1 MAPAE
6 KARGPLGHG
15 ENGPVALT
23 HVAVTALWGGLM
35 ALERRAF
42 LQAMLSRPLVAAT
55 VTGLLADDA
64 LAGLFVGLLFELLH
78 AGGASL
84 GGAHADHDTL
94 PAIAGAAL
102 AAGIDGAAGGQG
114 APAVW
119 ALAVLLCA
127 PLGRLGLRLEH
138 RLDARARKY
147 YGRALTAVDA
157 GNLQR
162 MARQNLRALWPQF
175 TLAAVVCGAAAFL
188 GPLVGEAYLRLPP
201 GVVRGLGW
209 AFPAMGA
216 AAAAVAVKGSHSTH
230 RAGLAAAGAL
240 VAALCWWWTRGG
252 AP

>member
-1 MAPAE
+1 
-6 KARGPLGHG
+6 
-15 ENGPVALT
+15 VALT

-42 LQAMLSRPLVAAT
+42 LQAMVSRPLVAGT
-55 VTGLLADDA
+55 VTGLLAEDA

-94 PAIAGAAL
+94 PAVAGAAL
-102 AAGIDGAAGGQG
+102 ASGIDGVVGGQG

-119 ALAVLLCA
+119 ALAVLVCA

-138 RLDARARKY
+138 RLDVRARKY
-147 YGRALTAVDA
+147 YGRALTAADA
-157 GNLQR
+157 GNLR
-162 MARQNLRALWPQF
+162 RVARQNLRALWPQF
-175 TLAAVVCGAAAFL
+175 TLAAVVCGVAALVA
-188 GPLVGEAYLRLPP
+188 PLVGQLYLRLPP

-209 AFPAMGA
+209 AFPAMAA
-216 AAAAVAVKGSHSTH
+216 AAAAVAVRGSHSLQ
-230 RAGLAAAGAL
+230 RGRLAAAGAV
-240 VAALCWWWTRGG
+240 VAAVAWWWTRGG